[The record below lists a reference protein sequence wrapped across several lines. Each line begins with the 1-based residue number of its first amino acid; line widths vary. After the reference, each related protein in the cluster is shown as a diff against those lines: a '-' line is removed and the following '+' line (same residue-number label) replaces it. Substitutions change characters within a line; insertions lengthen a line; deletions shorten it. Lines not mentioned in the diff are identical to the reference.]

1 MSIAPKQPHEAAPAR
16 IPRQTTPAKIRYI
29 MGDGSHHDDLGGQR
43 NESHGDLDTTQHTG
57 QPGSIECTG
66 RRHTEIIKQGRRD
79 GRPHDLDEPGDDKQH
94 RGRGEQSGHGV
105 HGVVTLTKAAP
116 APWPSLGSSPLTKQ
130 DGITKY
136 RGGRQANAP
145 TCSLIAQ
152 NRRRTWMLMAAF
164 AALLA
169 LLSMAVSIVLG
180 GGIVAVVFGLVI
192 SAGIAFSSYWSSAS
206 LAIRSTRPKPAPRG
220 VRASPQ
226 PGRGSVDRCWHP
238 ETEKVYVVHDPAPGA
253 FATGRNVD
261 NAAVAVTTG
270 LMDKKNRAE
279 LEGVIAHEVAH
290 IRNGDILVMTVAVA
304 TAGAI
309 AIISDIFFRM
319 LYWGALTGGGASHR
333 RRSGNNNSAA
343 GIQVAI
349 VVGAMIFVAVIAPLA
364 AALLKAA
371 VSRSRESLADATAVE
386 ITRYPG
392 GIRSALEKLDADIH
406 PVLKRTSHAT
416 SHLWIESPDDHEADD
431 RGRRFND
438 MFSTH
443 PPLSRSAS
451 TCSRETRKGSRP
463 TRARTRSSPKRCEQ
477 CRTIARALSP
487 WRPPSNLPGT
497 VHSSKTAAAS
507 SVDLEAVFAGVGGVA
522 ENDGDPDHA
531 RAGWYADPSG
541 TPATLRYWNGSNWT
555 DHYHQIP
562 GDNDLRDPEAQGRG
576 RRRRG
581 FGSR

>member
-1 MSIAPKQPHEAAPAR
+1 M
-16 IPRQTTPAKIRYI
+16 
-29 MGDGSHHDDLGGQR
+29 
-43 NESHGDLDTTQHTG
+43 
-57 QPGSIECTG
+57 
-66 RRHTEIIKQGRRD
+66 
-79 GRPHDLDEPGDDKQH
+79 
-94 RGRGEQSGHGV
+94 
-105 HGVVTLTKAAP
+105 
-116 APWPSLGSSPLTKQ
+116 TKQ
-130 DGITKY
+130 DDISKY
-136 RGGRQANAP
+136 RGGMAGERP
-145 TCSLIAQ
+145 DFYDLIAQ

-164 AALLA
+164 FALLA

-206 LAIRSTRPKPAPRG
+206 LAIRSTRAKPAPREEF
-220 VRASPQ
+220 
-226 PGRGSVDRCWHP
+226 GRLHNLVEEVSIAAGIP
-238 ETEKVYVVHDPAPGA
+238 KPKVYVVHDPAPNA

-270 LMDKKNRAE
+270 LMDKMNRAE

-333 RRSGNNNSAA
+333 RRSDNNNSAA

-349 VVGAMIFVAVIAPLA
+349 VIGAMIFVAVIAPLA

-392 GIRSALEKLDADIH
+392 GIRSALEKLDADIT
-406 PVLKRTSHAT
+406 VLKRTSHAT

-443 PPLSRSAS
+443 PPLSERINLLREMEGLPPYEGPDPIVSEALRTMQDDRTSPESVAAAVESPGHRSLV
-451 TCSRETRKGSRP
+451 E
-463 TRARTRSSPKRCEQ
+463 
-477 CRTIARALSP
+477 
-487 WRPPSNLPGT
+487 N
-497 VHSSKTAAAS
+497 AAAS
-507 SVDLEAVFAGVGGVA
+507 SVDLEAVFVGVGEVA
-522 ENDGDPDHA
+522 ESDGDPDHA

-541 TPATLRYWNGSNWT
+541 TPATLRYWNGSDWT